1 MGSLFGG
8 GGSAPDPFSPQAVEF
23 RKWER
28 EEATKSAR
36 AEHEWARAQALE
48 DREWQEDLED
58 RRATRKQLEEEERI
72 RLIRSEQQQA
82 NETVESINED
92 FGQDADQSF
101 SNMWSSLNSGVS
113 NARSGA
119 QSSGTSTGLGN
130 AFTQFLTGDS

>member
-36 AEHEWARAQALE
+36 AEHEWQRAQAL
-48 DREWQEDLED
+48 
-58 RRATRKQLEEEERI
+58 EERI
-72 RLIRSEQQQA
+72 RLIRAEQQQA